1 MFQQSIDNVI
11 IFEVLMKSRR
21 EIMVGW
27 EIVETREFEIVENKR
42 QAIVC
47 KSWRKCSAGV
57 SMYRQQ

>member
-1 MFQQSIDNVI
+1 
-11 IFEVLMKSRR
+11 MKSRR

-47 KSWRKCSAGV
+47 RNMDSVQLGLVCIDNSK
-57 SMYRQQ
+57 